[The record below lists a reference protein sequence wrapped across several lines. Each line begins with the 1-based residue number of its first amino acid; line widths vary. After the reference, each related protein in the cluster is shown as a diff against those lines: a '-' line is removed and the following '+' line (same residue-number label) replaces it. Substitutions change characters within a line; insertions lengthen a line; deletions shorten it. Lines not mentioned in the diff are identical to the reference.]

1 MKTKIIC
8 VLCCTVVAF
17 LAATAC
23 GTSDGSTEKAS
34 SSNDVSSNE
43 TISVID
49 SELDNKLLENEKNV
63 AGNGYIIIND
73 ENDYP
78 AYVKDIRF
86 FNNDHTKTLD
96 FWGNQISEGNILGYT
111 DALSPYRDENGNMGY
126 VDLDGNIVIEPRFDN
141 AYYFCNGTAE
151 VSENGETFYIDINGE
166 KTNNTKYQGYNGN
179 IDNDSICGVFTGDY
193 LVYINNN
200 DNGEKTYGYADK
212 NGNVTK
218 FESCKLGSFLYGYAA
233 VVESDGFGEVHI
245 IDENFNT
252 VADFKDDVLKNENS
266 GFEITSD
273 NIAFL
278 KNEIDYICGFNYI
291 LPGGYFVF
299 QESVYNSGKMKIV
312 KIAPELYVTK

>member
-17 LAATAC
+17 SAATAC

-49 SELDNKLLENEKNV
+49 SELDNELLENKKNV

-166 KTNNTKYQGYNGN
+166 KTNNTKYQGYR
-179 IDNDSICGVFTGDY
+179 
-193 LVYINNN
+193 
-200 DNGEKTYGYADK
+200 
-212 NGNVTK
+212 
-218 FESCKLGSFLYGYAA
+218 
-233 VVESDGFGEVHI
+233 
-245 IDENFNT
+245 
-252 VADFKDDVLKNENS
+252 
-266 GFEITSD
+266 
-273 NIAFL
+273 
-278 KNEIDYICGFNYI
+278 
-291 LPGGYFVF
+291 
-299 QESVYNSGKMKIV
+299 
-312 KIAPELYVTK
+312 